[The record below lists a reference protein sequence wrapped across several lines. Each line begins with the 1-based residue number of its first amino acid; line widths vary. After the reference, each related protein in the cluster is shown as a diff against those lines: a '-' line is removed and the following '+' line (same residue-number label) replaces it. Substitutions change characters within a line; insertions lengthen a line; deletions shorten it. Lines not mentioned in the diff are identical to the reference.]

1 MDRVGTGDSGGPGWM
16 SQRVPVPYIRIV
28 MGLLK
33 LQVPKAAPP
42 GAIRSESLEA
52 RQKLTF

>member
-33 LQVPKAAPP
+33 LPVPKAAPP
-42 GAIRSESLEA
+42 AAIRSESLEA